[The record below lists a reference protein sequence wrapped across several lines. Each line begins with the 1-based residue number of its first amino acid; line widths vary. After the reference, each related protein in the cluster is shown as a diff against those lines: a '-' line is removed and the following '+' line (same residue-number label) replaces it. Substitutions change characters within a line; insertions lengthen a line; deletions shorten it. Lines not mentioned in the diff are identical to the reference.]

1 VGDQSNIVP
10 QTKLT
15 PETLKLV
22 LPSDEEGGEHHYAVI
37 AFPKTYK
44 DAIESAVRVLGP
56 YMTDARPENVILRC
70 SIKSRKDVWVWADI
84 SPSDWTVTLRHND
97 KEVGVFERQN
107 NSNLFIHGHV
117 YLTRGT
123 QNGCKTEWS
132 SIVRESKGIGPR
144 PLIDRPQT
152 YGDAVKLVT
161 RQASD
166 TNLFHM
172 RDEANALGSKTFT
185 FYVFPKDNLSSW
197 IRIPPTANT
206 DDDLWRLLVPSTYG
220 ILGFMLT

>member
-1 VGDQSNIVP
+1 
-10 QTKLT
+10 
-15 PETLKLV
+15 
-22 LPSDEEGGEHHYAVI
+22 
-37 AFPKTYK
+37 
-44 DAIESAVRVLGP
+44 
-56 YMTDARPENVILRC
+56 MTDARPENVILRC

-152 YGDAVKLVT
+152 YGVRDFHNSFNDCILVCSRAILT
-161 RQASD
+161 GRRQIS
-166 TNLFHM
+166 
-172 RDEANALGSKTFT
+172 
-185 FYVFPKDNLSSW
+185 
-197 IRIPPTANT
+197 NT
-206 DDDLWRLLVPSTYG
+206 PS
-220 ILGFMLT
+220 F